1 MRDEARG
8 EYLKPSVRERK
19 AEFSRKQVSC
29 LKKIPPY
36 TGDGFLV
43 GRKMVKSSFLSTDSY
58 NCTRLADRLSKF
70 EILTSKSNNLV
81 RLFRDYWRRFFDRS
95 RIVAS
100 PTRGAQLGTGFRQ
113 PRSSIKHQSILIA
126 ANPSNFIPRHSSI
139 SRPPD
144 RAQLIRPTRV

>member
-58 NCTRLADRLSKF
+58 NCTRLADHLSKF
-70 EILTSKSNNLV
+70 EILTSKSNN
-81 RLFRDYWRRFFDRS
+81 RS
-95 RIVAS
+95 I
-100 PTRGAQLGTGFRQ
+100 
-113 PRSSIKHQSILIA
+113 
-126 ANPSNFIPRHSSI
+126 IPRIIGDDFSIEAHNRYFTDQRGTTRHRFSSAAFI
-139 SRPPD
+139 DQTSIDFNRGQPVEFYS
-144 RAQLIRPTRV
+144 AA

>member
-58 NCTRLADRLSKF
+58 NCTRLADHLSKF
-70 EILTSKSNNLV
+70 EILTSKSNN
-81 RLFRDYWRRFFDRS
+81 RS
-95 RIVAS
+95 I
-100 PTRGAQLGTGFRQ
+100 
-113 PRSSIKHQSILIA
+113 
-126 ANPSNFIPRHSSI
+126 IPRIIGDDFSI
-139 SRPPD
+139 EAESLLHRPEGHNSAPVFVSRVH
-144 RAQLIRPTRV
+144 RSNINRF